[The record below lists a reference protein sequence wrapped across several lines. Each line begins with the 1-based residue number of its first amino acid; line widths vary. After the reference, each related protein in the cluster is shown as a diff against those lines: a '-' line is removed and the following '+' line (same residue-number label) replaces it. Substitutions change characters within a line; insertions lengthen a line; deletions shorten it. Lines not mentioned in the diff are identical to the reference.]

1 MAPVMPPAKTEDMAA
16 GKLADVARSVDL
28 AYQAA
33 KREAADV
40 ADRAARAA
48 VDPYKSGRDLT
59 RMEDERARA
68 LRRVADLAA
77 ARREFGIKTS
87 QTGNASED
95 RQLAPAETVGPRTGG
110 GKEYY

>member
-1 MAPVMPPAKTEDMAA
+1 MPPAKTEDMAA
-16 GKLADVARSVDL
+16 GKLADIARSVDL

-48 VDPYKSGRDLT
+48 VDPYTSGRDLT
-59 RMEDERARA
+59 RMEDERVRA

-95 RQLAPAETVGPRTGG
+95 QQLAPAETVGPRTGG